1 MSLTNRRIHCSGSWK
16 PTTLRRTSFSL
27 SRLVGIASRFPRDR
41 LAATIKNNFRIGNNL
56 EKGEQY
62 LYTREHSQ
70 NEFFSPYNQMMIEV
84 L

>member
-56 EKGEQY
+56 EKGEY
-62 LYTREHSQ
+62 STYILENILRM
-70 NEFFSPYNQMMIEV
+70 NF
-84 L
+84 